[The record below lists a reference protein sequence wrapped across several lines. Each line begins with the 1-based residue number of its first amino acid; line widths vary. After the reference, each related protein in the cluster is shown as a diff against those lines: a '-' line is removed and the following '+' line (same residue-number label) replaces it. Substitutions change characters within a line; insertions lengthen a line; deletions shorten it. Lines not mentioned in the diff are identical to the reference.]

1 MTKQKEVLLVKYFYL
16 YFNFWWAEA
25 LEILQLLSE
34 VTCSYL
40 TAVKK
45 NNE

>member
-1 MTKQKEVLLVKYFYL
+1 MI
-16 YFNFWWAEA
+16 WWAEA

-34 VTCSYL
+34 VTYSHL